1 MTKSKE
7 ILITTLVSS
16 VMAIQGWAFLSQ
28 PNVDINKEVTSNNII
43 ESTGHIQ
50 QSTVNSPQ
58 STAGESQ
65 VGREQVVVKE
75 EELKLELLGTAIG
88 NTKDPIAFIKDL
100 ETSKQGIYRLGS
112 IVKGAEVI
120 KIVLGE
126 VVLNKDGKQETL
138 KMSKRGRAWARL
150 DSSTIISKSNDI
162 FTVSRGGL
170 LNEAQTILNTLPALK
185 FKPYFEGKKATGLM
199 VDGIAEG
206 SIVKEAGI
214 QNKDVIKTV
223 NGQAINSYQQALQVA
238 SKMRNQSEIKVS
250 ILRDGKLQNL
260 SFQIVR

>member
-1 MTKSKE
+1 MTRNKKF
-7 ILITTLVSS
+7 LISTLVSS
-16 VMAIQGWAFLSQ
+16 VIAVQGWAFISQ
-28 PNVDINKEVTSNNII
+28 PKVVANKEFIAENSGQFTVHSSQFIVPGLKN
-43 ESTGHIQ
+43 EPEVQ
-50 QSTVNSPQ
+50 QTVEKVNL
-58 STAGESQ
+58 E
-65 VGREQVVVKE
+65 
-75 EELKLELLGTAIG
+75 LELLGTAIG

-100 ETSKQGIYRLGS
+100 ETNKQGIYRLGS

-138 KMSKRGRAWARL
+138 KMSKRGRAWAKL

-162 FTVSRGGL
+162 FTVSRSGL
-170 LNEAQTILNTLPALK
+170 LKEAQTILNTLPTLK
-185 FKPYFEGKKATGLM
+185 FKPYLEGKKSTGLM
-199 VDGIAEG
+199 VEGIAEG

-214 QNKDVIKTV
+214 QNRDIIKSV

-238 SKMRNQSEIKVS
+238 SKMRGQSEIKVS

>member
-1 MTKSKE
+1 MTINKKF
-7 ILITTLVSS
+7 LISTLVSS
-16 VMAIQGWAFLSQ
+16 VMAVQGWAFISQ
-28 PNVDINKEVTSNNII
+28 PKVFTGKQVMDNRLQDASCRTQAAGLRTQAI
-43 ESTGHIQ
+43 ESLQ
-50 QSTVNSPQ
+50 APNS
-58 STAGESQ
+58 
-65 VGREQVVVKE
+65 
-75 EELKLELLGTAIG
+75 ELKTEDKTLQLELLGTAIG

-100 ETSKQGIYRLGS
+100 ETNKQGIYRLGS

-138 KMSKRGRAWARL
+138 KMSKRGRAWAKL

-162 FTVSRGGL
+162 FTVSRSGL
-170 LNEAQTILNTLPALK
+170 LKEAQTILNTLPTLK
-185 FKPYFEGKKATGLM
+185 FKPYLEGKKATGLM
-199 VDGIAEG
+199 VEGIVEG

-214 QNKDVIKTV
+214 QNRDIIKSV

-238 SKMRNQSEIKVS
+238 SKMRGQSEIKVS